1 MSLRQRP
8 VSEVM
13 RREVVTLRA
22 DDRLD
27 LADDIMRLGRVRH
40 MPVLDGERLVGILSN
55 RDLLAASLTK
65 ALTFEPAHRRAF
77 MRAVDVRET
86 MTKDV
91 VTVGPDMPLAEAARI
106 MIERQI
112 GCLPVVKGEGRL
124 LGLLTETDLLRAAYL
139 GDEDV
144 EAVVVG
150 RGQTRREIVTDW
162 KERMEKELDE
172 LRRVRDELRV
182 RMHLARADARDLW
195 ERLERRFSELETH
208 ARRAAQRT
216 EGPLHELGEAARH
229 LAEELRNGYRELRG
243 KL

>member
-1 MSLRQRP
+1 MSLGQRP

-13 RREVVTLRA
+13 QREVVTLRA
-22 DDRLD
+22 EDHLD

-40 MPVLDGERLVGILSN
+40 MPVLEGERLVGILSN

-65 ALTFEPAHRRAF
+65 ALAFEPAQRRAF

-91 VTVGPDMPLAEAARI
+91 ISVGPDIPLAEAARI

-124 LGLLTETDLLRAAYL
+124 LGLVTETDLLRAAYL
-139 GDEDV
+139 GDDEV

-150 RGQTRREIVTDW
+150 RSETRRENVSDW
-162 KERMEKELDE
+162 KDRLEKEIEE

-182 RMHLARADARDLW
+182 RMHLARADAKDLW
-195 ERLERRFSELETH
+195 DRLEKRFSELETH

-216 EGPLHELGEAARH
+216 EAPLHELGDAAKH
-229 LAEELRNGYRELRG
+229 LVDELRTGYRDLRG
-243 KL
+243 RL